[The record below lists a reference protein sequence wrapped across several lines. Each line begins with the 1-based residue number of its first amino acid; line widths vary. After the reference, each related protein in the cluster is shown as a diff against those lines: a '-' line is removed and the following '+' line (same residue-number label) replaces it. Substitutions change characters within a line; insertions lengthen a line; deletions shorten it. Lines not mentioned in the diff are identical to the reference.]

1 MDNLD
6 DVLGPIFF
14 FLAVFGI
21 VAMVLWRRLN
31 VERERQQT
39 IRLAIE
45 RGQSLDA
52 ALVEKMLAPPPT
64 KPPGNPLTLPVGITS
79 TGLGLA
85 AFSLF
90 MFQIEPDAFWPIMGT
105 ACMVTIIGLGLF
117 FNAYYH
123 SRNFGARA
131 NGTRSA
137 GDAGYGSG
145 G

>member
-21 VAMVLWRRLN
+21 VAVTMWRRLMI
-31 VERERQQT
+31 ERERQQT

-45 RGQSLDA
+45 RGQTLDA
-52 ALVEKMLAPPPT
+52 ALVEKLLAPPPARPAR
-64 KPPGNPLTLPVGITS
+64 PPSNPFTWPVGITS
-79 TGLGLA
+79 TGVGLG

-90 MFQIEPDAFWPIMGT
+90 MFQIEPDAFWPIMGI
-105 ACMVTIIGLGLF
+105 ACMVAIIGLGLF
-117 FNAYYH
+117 FNAYLH
-123 SRNFGARA
+123 ARA
-131 NGTRSA
+131 SGTRSA
-137 GDAGYGSG
+137 GNAGYGSG